1 MTHITDRQAWRGV
14 GHVARG
20 TDLAL
25 TRPNLAVTTPRA
37 GRNKDFHRA
46 PLPTFTPLAFVTSG
60 RRVDRGP
67 NIARSYAANVKNMQ
81 AAAGIAAKLDRFRG
95 HRG

>member
-25 TRPNLAVTTPRA
+25 TRPNLAVTTPPR
-37 GRNKDFHRA
+37 GRNQDFHRD
-46 PLPTFTPLAFVTSG
+46 PLPTFTPLAFVTRG
-60 RRVDRGP
+60 RHVDRGAGIP
-67 NIARSYAANVKNMQ
+67 RGIGYALRNMH
-81 AAAGIAAKLDRFRG
+81 AAPGIAAKLDRFRG